1 MTTTLSPTALVEEV
15 NDALAALGLPSEPEG
30 LYAPVRYV
38 LAGGGKRIRPVL
50 VLLTA
55 EAFGGDA
62 ARRRA
67 MGAALRIIDADP
79 QGSAFQ
85 WYATSKQRKIEVP
98 GINVIQASDED
109 NIRKKVVE
117 LDNLDAIVIDLPGFA
132 DQRLSNAFLDA
143 DLVVIPTKI
152 SLLDATQVVRTV
164 RYIHDQAG
172 RLKMKPPNYRA
183 VLNEYDAIERNTS
196 AVKEV
201 AAYFS
206 DNKIKICD
214 AVIFKRPTFR
224 AMTNGYGTLYQM
236 KDSDEAVKRAR
247 TNSDHVVR
255 ELLSAIEG
263 DEQ

>member
-1 MTTTLSPTALVEEV
+1 MNAMPLEVDKRCMLQCEEETKPRIGTDGKQSMATVFAVATPKGGSGKTTLSIL
-15 NDALAALGLPSEPEG
+15 
-30 LYAPVRYV
+30 
-38 LAGGGKRIRPVL
+38 LAGELAHQGYN
-50 VLLTA
+50 TA
-55 EAFGGDA
+55 
-62 ARRRA
+62 
-67 MGAALRIIDADP
+67 IIDADP

-196 AVKEV
+196 AVKKV